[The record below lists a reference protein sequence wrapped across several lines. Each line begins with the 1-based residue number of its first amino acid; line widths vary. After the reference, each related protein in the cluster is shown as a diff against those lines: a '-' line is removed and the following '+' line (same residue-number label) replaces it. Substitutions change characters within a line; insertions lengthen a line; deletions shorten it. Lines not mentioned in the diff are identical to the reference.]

1 MFYTPKLSRLILSLT
16 SRTVLKSL
24 LVKKT
29 IFCNCKTIL
38 SQDQLIALSYIKNNH
53 NETFVCFVAKTVKD
67 KLIMLQFVITCWLIH
82 IVYIRG
88 VNMTITTPLGLTVA
102 LKLELN
108 IPRSLC
114 SNRSR
119 ATACEA
125 DNPT

>member
-29 IFCNCKTIL
+29 VFCNCKTIL
-38 SQDQLIALSYIKNNH
+38 SQDQLIALSYIKNIH

-67 KLIMLQFVITCWLIH
+67 KLIMFQFVITCWLIH